1 MQRAVDL
8 DPVSPIINTNLA
20 TAYYFARQNDRAIEQ
35 YRKALDLDPD
45 FGLAHRY
52 LMEAYAEKGMFR
64 EAIEEF
70 TKGGY
75 SEGATAE
82 GTAQLQQAYTQG
94 GAKGYWRERLDLAQ
108 QRAKYG
114 YIPPSRM
121 ALLSARLGEKDKAL
135 EWLERAIAEHDAWV
149 FWLKVSP
156 DYDTLRSDPRYA
168 GLMRRMGLP
177 Q

>member
-94 GAKGYWRERLDLAQ
+94 VRRVTGGSASTWHSKGRSMVIFRQA
-108 QRAKYG
+108 
-114 YIPPSRM
+114 
-121 ALLSARLGEKDKAL
+121 
-135 EWLERAIAEHDAWV
+135 EWHCFLRAWV
-149 FWLKVSP
+149 RRTKRLNGWKEQSP
-156 DYDTLRSDPRYA
+156 SM
-168 GLMRRMGLP
+168 MRGCFG
-177 Q
+177 